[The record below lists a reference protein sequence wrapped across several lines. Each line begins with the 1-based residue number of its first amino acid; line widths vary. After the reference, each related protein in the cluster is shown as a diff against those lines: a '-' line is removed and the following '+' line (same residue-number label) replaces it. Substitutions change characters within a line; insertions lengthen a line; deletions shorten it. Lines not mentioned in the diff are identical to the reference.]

1 MPPQRRQAL
10 GGGAGA
16 AHLVMCLF
24 AASCISVETLW
35 HRPALHDSAVPAFTL
50 SGPFW
55 PGGRVSSSGGAL
67 RGNAPGIRSRPGHA
81 GTLPLGSAGMMHVR
95 PKPCGSKHI
104 GRCSTRLASS
114 ARAAGGVR
122 ATMAVPM
129 AGFIAA
135 LRKRLRSNAGGDV
148 GNTGDFGENEVGAL
162 NVFDVRLDGSKQRR
176 VLWDE
181 KKGRLVTASVGSDAS
196 GERSAV
202 SENEF
207 TSFSTIS
214 GGYRFVRSPA
224 QAWALVSAQVKQA
237 FLPRGV
243 TSDYYAFTLWRMA
256 QRIVSS
262 TVSVFGTQS
271 LLLALGVKTN
281 KVGVAAAAGWVWAN
295 AIGKFG
301 KTAFAARYGRAF
313 DADAKRWR
321 LRAAVMWV
329 VANGMEILTF
339 VIQGVMSQGF
349 TALVACSV
357 SLKQISILTA
367 SATRGTFYKQF
378 AGRNEN
384 LGDITAK
391 GDAQVA
397 VADLLGM
404 VLGISCLCVCVLG
417 VEDVC
422 GNRQETREEGRARVR
437 GVHVFRGGGQ
447 VQEF

>member
-1 MPPQRRQAL
+1 
-10 GGGAGA
+10 
-16 AHLVMCLF
+16 
-24 AASCISVETLW
+24 
-35 HRPALHDSAVPAFTL
+35 
-50 SGPFW
+50 
-55 PGGRVSSSGGAL
+55 
-67 RGNAPGIRSRPGHA
+67 
-81 GTLPLGSAGMMHVR
+81 
-95 PKPCGSKHI
+95 
-104 GRCSTRLASS
+104 
-114 ARAAGGVR
+114 
-122 ATMAVPM
+122 M

-135 LRKRLRSNAGGDV
+135 LRKRLRSDASADI
-148 GNTGDFGENEVGAL
+148 GNTSDFRENEVGAL

-181 KKGRLVTASVGSDAS
+181 KRGCLITASVGSEAGGQGS
-196 GERSAV
+196 TV
-202 SENEF
+202 IENEF
-207 TSFSTIS
+207 TNFSTGS

-224 QAWALVSAQVKQA
+224 QAWATVSAQVRQA

-313 DADAKRWR
+313 DSDAKRWR
-321 LRAAVMWV
+321 LRAALMWV
-329 VANGMEILTF
+329 LANGMEILTF
-339 VIQGVMSQGF
+339 VLQGRWAQGF
-349 TALVACSV
+349 TVLVACSV
-357 SLKQISILTA
+357 SLKQISILAA

-404 VLGISCLCVCVLG
+404 VLGTALLLARFG
-417 VEDVC
+417 NDAGRETARYRRGEGED
-422 GNRQETREEGRARVR
+422 EG
-437 GVHVFRGGGQ
+437 
-447 VQEF
+447 